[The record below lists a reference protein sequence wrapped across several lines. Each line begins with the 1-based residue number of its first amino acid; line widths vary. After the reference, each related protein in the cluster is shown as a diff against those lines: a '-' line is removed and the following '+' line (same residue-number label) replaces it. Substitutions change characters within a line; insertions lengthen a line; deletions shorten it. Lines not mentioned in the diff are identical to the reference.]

1 MVSEPGPAEEREVQL
16 AALRK
21 RMRRAA
27 RRGDAA
33 ELERLSA
40 EYAEAK
46 AVHVVQSHEEQRAA
60 ALARRAEKR
69 AVGAQQQPRVW
80 RLPRGFASPLAAE
93 RARQG
98 WRAREEPQHP
108 GGGLSPWRRPSPAS
122 ERIWRP
128 GR

>member
-1 MVSEPGPAEEREVQL
+1 MADEADVRL
-16 AALRK
+16 A
-21 RMRRAA
+21 RMRRVMAKLQRAGRVREFEAVAA
-27 RRGDAA
+27 AYAA
-33 ELERLSA
+33 LKAEGMERV
-40 EYAEAK
+40 ER
-46 AVHVVQSHEEQRAA
+46 EQRAA
-60 ALARRAEKR
+60 VRARRARER
-69 AVGAQQQPRVW
+69 AVEARERPGVW

-108 GGGLSPWRRPSPAS
+108 GHGLSPWRRPSPMS

>member
-1 MVSEPGPAEEREVQL
+1 MTTEAGPAEREAELVK
-16 AALRK
+16 LRR

-27 RRGDAA
+27 RRGDAVV
-33 ELERLSA
+33 LEGLSA

-69 AVGAQQQPRVW
+69 AVGAQQQPRAW
-80 RLPRGFASPLAAE
+80 RLPRGFSSPLAAE
-93 RARQG
+93 RARSG
-98 WRAREEPQHP
+98 WRPRVEPQHP
-108 GGGLSPWRRPSPAS
+108 GGGLSPWRRSSPAA
-122 ERIWRP
+122 EVIWRP